1 MFYHYLSLVYH
12 GHGNMKYVFILV
24 LESFHIKNVEPK
36 EDWIVYNYLKLKKFE
51 FGPIW
56 YCKSSTRQD
65 LLSEVR
71 KEGVLLEHQT
81 KNHSRP
87 GSCSGVNG
95 AGFLG
100 VVSEILG
107 DGLIVFWNSPD
118 TASSLRSLLGESM
131 FT

>member
-1 MFYHYLSLVYH
+1 
-12 GHGNMKYVFILV
+12 MK
-24 LESFHIKNVEPK
+24 
-36 EDWIVYNYLKLKKFE
+36 
-51 FGPIW
+51 
-56 YCKSSTRQD
+56 
-65 LLSEVR
+65 SEN
-71 KEGVLLEHQT
+71 

-95 AGFLG
+95 AGFSG

-118 TASSLRSLLGESM
+118 TASSLRSLMGESI